1 MKQITNDV
9 ELSYSIIKE
18 KDHIIYQKGEK
29 KIEIPSNF
37 IIKEFPVL
45 SSNEAITEY
54 FGIVFEQPIYV
65 GEEQEVKLYVKLP
78 LDIGIYVSDGSNYKL
93 IDVIEI
99 YTKKYALYGTIGE
112 GVIYRYW
119 KTNAYLE
126 RPIHSANEALTLIE
140 IINKAGSIGSV
151 SKIIFNSKFFSL
163 YFKDEKFY
171 GEIIRV
177 TRLQK
182 GLALVRPI
190 NKPTIEGA
198 EIIPTTV
205 SKGIGGQFEMRFGT

>member
-1 MKQITNDV
+1 LKKVDLTKYFDLI
-9 ELSYSIIKE
+9 ELDLQSDISEWKKIKE
-18 KDHIIYQKGEK
+18 K
-29 KIEIPSNF
+29 
-37 IIKEFPVL
+37 L
-45 SSNEAITEY
+45 
-54 FGIVFEQPIYV
+54 
-65 GEEQEVKLYVKLP
+65 
-78 LDIGIYVSDGSNYKL
+78 
-93 IDVIEI
+93 
-99 YTKKYALYGTIGE
+99 
-112 GVIYRYW
+112 
-119 KTNAYLE
+119 
-126 RPIHSANEALTLIE
+126 
-140 IINKAGSIGSV
+140 NKAGSIGSV